1 MRTRSRADDSCSALR
16 MVERVFALSTTEPT
30 ALVLRRTEL
39 GPDQGEGLPDG
50 PILLPVLRGLLLSA
64 AVPQETR
71 DSVWRVLILRARGD
85 GPAWL
90 VAAVGM
96 ALPGLRRQV
105 AVLAGSFAGA
115 REDLESAVV
124 EGFVTEL
131 GRVDVTRRG
140 LCGRLVRAGYRAGLR
155 QVHQDAP
162 FAGAAGTGFASQAPR
177 APWGHPDFVLADAV
191 GSGVL
196 SQDEAWLIGVTRLE
210 DVPVDRVAAELGQLT
225 NTVVARR
232 RRAEHRLRDA
242 IVQGRAG
249 QAQHQAGEPDR
260 PGPVDPAAAAAGPRQ
275 RPRPA
280 CDAVVARVSPPACH
294 PGLTRPPSR
303 VGDLDA
309 VRVES
314 PIARGADG
322 SAGRGHASPSPH
334 PGKENGSPPSTPRA
348 ITPTVRATPPR
359 GAPRGGDPGMKHP
372 IPQPLPHR
380 GRPLSRGTQRG
391 DGVRRARRRS
401 AGLLLLLAVCVLAVV
416 LLWAAPAYA
425 AAPGADPATARLET
439 ILANATAWLVGILA
453 ALATLFLTIGGIR
466 YVMAGGDP
474 GEVEKAKGAFKS
486 AGLGYALAAL
496 APLVVSI
503 IKGILGV

>member
-1 MRTRSRADDSCSALR
+1 
-16 MVERVFALSTTEPT
+16 LSP
-30 ALVLRRTEL
+30 
-39 GPDQGEGLPDG
+39 
-50 PILLPVLRGLLLSA
+50 
-64 AVPQETR
+64 AVSQETR

-90 VAAVGM
+90 VAAAGM

-105 AVLAGSFAGA
+105 AVLAGSFTGA

-140 LCGRLVRAGYRAGLR
+140 LCGRLVRAGYRTGLR

-162 FAGAAGTGFASQAPR
+162 FEGAAGTGFASQAPR

-196 SQDEAWLIGVTRLE
+196 SREDAWLIGVTRLE

-242 IVQGRAG
+242 IVQGLAG
-249 QAQHQAGEPDR
+249 KAQHQAGEPDR
-260 PGPVDPAAAAAGPRQ
+260 SGPVDPVAAAAAGPQ
-275 RPRPA
+275 QWPGPA
-280 CDAVVARVSPPACH
+280 CDAVSVRVSPPACH

-309 VRVES
+309 VRVGS

-334 PGKENGSPPSTPRA
+334 PGKENGSPPSAPRA

-359 GAPRGGDPGMKHP
+359 GALRGGDPGMKHP
-372 IPQPLPHR
+372 IHQPLPHHR
-380 GRPLSRGTQRG
+380 RPLSRGPQRG
-391 DGVRRARRRS
+391 DGSRRARRRS
-401 AGLLLLLAVCVLAVV
+401 AGLLLLLAVCVLAAV
-416 LLWAAPAYA
+416 LLWAAPAHAA
-425 AAPGADPATARLET
+425 AAPDPATARLET
-439 ILANATAWLVGILA
+439 ILGNATAWLVGILA